1 MNARTWIFFGFSTP
15 LFSLISSHKVFELQD
30 SFRWA
35 TAGLRIYVN
44 EEIEPK
50 LSMLNEPAL

>member
-1 MNARTWIFFGFSTP
+1 MPELGYFS
-15 LFSLISSHKVFELQD
+15 ISPPISFNSSVAHKVFELRD

-35 TAGLRIYVN
+35 TAGLRIHVN